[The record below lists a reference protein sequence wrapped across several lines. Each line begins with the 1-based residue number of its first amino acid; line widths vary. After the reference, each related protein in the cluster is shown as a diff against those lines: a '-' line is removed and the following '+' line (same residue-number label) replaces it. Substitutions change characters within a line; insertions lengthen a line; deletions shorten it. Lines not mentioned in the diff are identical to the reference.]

1 MKLNYTIKYKCEYL
15 ELNDTDNYIDLFVEP
30 YCNLYNLTFPSRP
43 QLSLGNLSISTE
55 GLEVNRNDI
64 EKMLRYLDQCSKKE
78 FNKFFML
85 SFGSIDNY
93 RVFYSMLIRLSV
105 VPYDYTN
112 NGIIKLLA
120 F

>member
-1 MKLNYTIKYKCEYL
+1 
-15 ELNDTDNYIDLFVEP
+15 
-30 YCNLYNLTFPSRP
+30 
-43 QLSLGNLSISTE
+43 
-55 GLEVNRNDI
+55 
-64 EKMLRYLDQCSKKE
+64 MLRYLDQCSKKE

-85 SFGSIDNY
+85 SFGSMDNY

-105 VPYDYTN
+105 VPYDNTN

>member
-15 ELNDTDNYIDLFVEP
+15 ELDDTDDYMNLFIEP
-30 YCNLYNLTFPSRP
+30 YINLYNLTFPSRP
-43 QLSLGNLSISTE
+43 QLLLDNFNINIE

-64 EKMLRYLDQCSKKE
+64 EGMLRYLDQCSKKE
-78 FNKFFML
+78 FNEFFVL
-85 SFGSIDNY
+85 NFGSIDNY
-93 RVFYSMLIRLSV
+93 RFFYKMLIRLSL
-105 VPYDYTN
+105 VPIANTN

>member
-1 MKLNYTIKYKCEYL
+1 MKLNYTVKYKCEYL
-15 ELNDTDNYIDLFVEP
+15 ELDDTDDYINLFIEP
-30 YCNLYNLTFPSRP
+30 YINLYNLIFPSRP
-43 QLSLGNLSISTE
+43 QLLLDNFNINIE

-64 EKMLRYLDQCSKKE
+64 EGMLRYLDQCSKKE

-85 SFGSIDNY
+85 NFGSMDNY
-93 RVFYSMLIRLSV
+93 RVFYSMLIRLSL
-105 VPYDYTN
+105 VPIANTN

>member
-15 ELNDTDNYIDLFVEP
+15 ELDDTDDYMNLFIEP

-93 RVFYSMLIRLSV
+93 RFFYKMLIRLSL
-105 VPYDYTN
+105 VPIANTN